1 MRRASSGLAAASGL
15 KRGLVYLPALVWLTV
30 SIYPFLFLVQ
40 NSFKGGIEF
49 YMGDVWDLPNR
60 LSFSHYVDVISNG
73 FFRFFSNSVYVV
85 SVSLIMLLLT
95 ASLAAYG
102 LSRIRFRF
110 RNVFYFLFVGGMTIP
125 VHIVIIP
132 VYLTTRRLGIYDTLF
147 SLLGPFVAISIPIT
161 IFILVAFMEEI
172 PLSLEEA
179 AHMDGA
185 GRLQIF
191 RHVVLPVSRPPL
203 TAVGILNAVVL
214 WNEFIFP
221 LVLISSVEKRPLT
234 LALWNFQGQYTANIP
249 AMMAV
254 LILSSLPL
262 FVAYAFVHERLM
274 EGIVVAAVK
283 G

>member
-1 MRRASSGLAAASGL
+1 
-15 KRGLVYLPALVWLTV
+15 
-30 SIYPFLFLVQ
+30 
-40 NSFKGGIEF
+40 
-49 YMGDVWDLPNR
+49 
-60 LSFSHYVDVISNG
+60 
-73 FFRFFSNSVYVV
+73 
-85 SVSLIMLLLT
+85 
-95 ASLAAYG
+95 
-102 LSRIRFRF
+102 
-110 RNVFYFLFVGGMTIP
+110 VFYFLFVGGMTIP

-132 VYLTTRRLGIYDTLF
+132 VYLTTRQLGIYDTLL
-147 SLLGPFVAISIPIT
+147 SLIGPFVAISIPIT

-185 GRLQIF
+185 SRLQIF
-191 RHVVLPVSRPPL
+191 RHVILPVSSPPL

-221 LVLISSVEKRPLT
+221 LVLINSVEKRPLT

-249 AMMAV
+249 AMMTV

-262 FVAYAFVHERLM
+262 FLAYAFVHERLM

>member
-1 MRRASSGLAAASGL
+1 MAEVISRRTVGFGL
-15 KRGLVYLPALVWLTV
+15 KNALIYLAALVWLTI
-30 SIYPFLFLVQ
+30 SIYPFVFLVQ
-40 NSFKGGIEF
+40 NSFKGGKEF
-49 YMGDVWDLPNR
+49 YMGNVWDLPAQ
-60 LSFSHYVDVISNG
+60 LSFNHYVDVIHNG
-73 FFRFFSNSVYVV
+73 FFRFFFNSGLVV
-85 SVSLIMLLLT
+85 SVSLFLLLLT

-102 LSRIRFRF
+102 LSRIKFRY
-110 RNVFYFLFVGGMTIP
+110 RDVFYFLFVGGMTIP

-132 VYLTTRRLGIYDTLF
+132 VYLTTRQLGIYDTLL
-147 SLLGPFVAISIPIT
+147 SLIGPFVAISIPIT

-185 GRLQIF
+185 SRLQIF
-191 RHVVLPVSRPPL
+191 RHVILPVSSPPL

-221 LVLISSVEKRPLT
+221 LVLINSVEKRPLT

-249 AMMAV
+249 AMMTV

-262 FVAYAFVHERLM
+262 FLAYAFVHERLM